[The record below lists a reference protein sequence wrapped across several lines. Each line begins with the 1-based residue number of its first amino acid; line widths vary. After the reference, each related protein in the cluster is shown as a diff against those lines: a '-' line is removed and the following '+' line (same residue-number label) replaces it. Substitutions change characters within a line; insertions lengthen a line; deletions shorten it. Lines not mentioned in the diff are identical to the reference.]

1 MPSEIMAEQH
11 ICLPT
16 FNKSDVIKIVSASDV
31 NKAHDH
37 NNISVKV
44 IMSCTNTAVYPLT
57 LIFQNFMCVGTFSTE

>member
-1 MPSEIMAEQH
+1 MPSEIMTEQH

-37 NNISVKV
+37 NNIS
-44 IMSCTNTAVYPLT
+44 
-57 LIFQNFMCVGTFSTE
+57 